1 MGRLPVASIVNAPSN
16 TEAGVAVSYKMGMQ
30 TSSPAAT
37 ARRWIEIR
45 DYAGRLLFKY
55 DPFKNIIEVRRGSMV
70 FDLIE
75 LDRLR
80 AKAGIPVEMPDDKPM
95 DTVTLR
101 TLDTKAD

>member
-1 MGRLPVASIVNAPSN
+1 
-16 TEAGVAVSYKMGMQ
+16 MGMQ